1 MLSILAHSFVM
12 SSSGNSLLNAA
23 PGRES
28 HEADAPPLFF
38 RNMFLYRLVEEY
50 VFRINWS
57 IGLGRF
63 PARAEKDGQ
72 MKAIRRQTPCQ
83 DAQRHRDINSH

>member
-38 RNMFLYRLVEEY
+38 RNMFLY
-50 VFRINWS
+50 
-57 IGLGRF
+57 
-63 PARAEKDGQ
+63 
-72 MKAIRRQTPCQ
+72 QTIKE
-83 DAQRHRDINSH
+83 HIIKY